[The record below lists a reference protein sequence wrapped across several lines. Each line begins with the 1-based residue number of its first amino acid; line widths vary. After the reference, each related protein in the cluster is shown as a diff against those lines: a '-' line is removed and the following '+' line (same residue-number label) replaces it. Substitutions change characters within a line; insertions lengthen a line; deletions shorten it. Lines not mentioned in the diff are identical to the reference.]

1 MQVSVEATKGLE
13 RKMTVHVPTERVENE
28 VDSRLRRLGR
38 TAKVKGFRPGKVP
51 FSVIRQQYGPQ
62 AREDVLQD
70 LLRQTY
76 GEALQQ
82 EKLRPAGAPTIDPVS
97 MEPGEGLRYTATFEV
112 YPEVT
117 LKKTEGLKIERA
129 TAEVADS
136 DVEAMIEKMR
146 KQRGEWET
154 AERAAKLGDRVVIDF
169 EGKLKGEDF
178 PGNKGEKM
186 PVELGEGRMVEDFEK
201 NLTGVAAGD
210 EKTFDVKF
218 PKDYHADDLK
228 GQKVKF
234 TVKVHEVQAL
244 RLPELDEEFCKQ
256 FGVAEGGIEKLR
268 EDVRAHMERELAA
281 ALRKQGKEQLLDAL
295 VEANRIELPNAL
307 VDEEI
312 HTMQHDMAKRMGMGD
327 KADPHQLPRDLF
339 EEPARKRVALGLLLG
354 EFIKSQELKASKEKV
369 GALLE
374 DAAANY
380 PDPAEA
386 IRSYQQNPQVMRQ
399 VEAMALE
406 EQAVDL
412 LLEKATIKEKA
423 ASFDEIMNQA
433 PNSAQ

>member
-13 RKMTVHVPTERVENE
+13 RKMTVHVPAERVENE
-28 VDSRLRRLGR
+28 VDGRLRRLGR

-62 AREDVLQD
+62 VREDVMQD
-70 LLRQTY
+70 LLRQTW

-82 EKLRPAGAPTIDPVS
+82 EKLRPAGTPAIDPVS
-97 MEPGEGLRYTATFEV
+97 MPPGEGLRYTATFEV
-112 YPEVT
+112 YPEVA

-129 TAEVADS
+129 TAEVTDD
-136 DVEAMIEKMR
+136 DVEAMVEKMR
-146 KQRGEWET
+146 RQRGEWET
-154 AERAAKLGDRVVIDF
+154 VERAAQTGDRVQIDF

-178 PGNKGEKM
+178 PGNKGEKV

-201 NLTGVAAGD
+201 NLTGVKAGE

-234 TVKVHEVQAL
+234 SVKVHEVQAL
-244 RLPELDEEFCKQ
+244 RLPELDDAFCEQ
-256 FGVAEGGIEKLR
+256 LGVAEGGIAQLR
-268 EDVRAHMERELAA
+268 QDVRAHMQRELEG
-281 ALRKQGKEQLLDAL
+281 ALRKQDKERLLDAL
-295 VEANRIELPNAL
+295 VEANKVDLPNAL

-312 HTMQHDMAKRMGMGD
+312 HTMQHDMSRRMGMGD

-339 EEPARKRVALGLLLG
+339 EERARKRVALGLLLG
-354 EFIKSQELKASKEKV
+354 EYIKSQGLRPSKEKV
-369 GALLE
+369 GELLQ

-386 IRSYQQNPQVMRQ
+386 IRSYQQNPEVMRQ

-412 LLEKATIKEKA
+412 LLEKATIKEKPA
-423 ASFDEIMNQA
+423 TFTEIMNPGQ
-433 PNSAQ
+433 

>member
-13 RKMTVHVPTERVENE
+13 RKMTVHVPAERVENE
-28 VDSRLRRLGR
+28 VDGRLKRLGR
-38 TAKVKGFRPGKVP
+38 TARIKGFRPGKVP
-51 FSVIRQQYGPQ
+51 FSVVRQQYGPQ
-62 AREDVLQD
+62 VREEVLQE
-70 LLRQTY
+70 LLRQSY

-82 EKLRPAGAPTIDPVS
+82 EKLHPAGQPAIDPVS

-136 DVEAMIEKMR
+136 DVDAMIGKMR
-146 KQRGEWET
+146 RQRGAWEKV
-154 AERAAKLGDRVVIDF
+154 ERAAKTGDRVVIDF

-178 PGNKGEKM
+178 PGNRGEKM

-201 NLTGVAAGD
+201 NLAGVAAGE

-234 TVKVHEVQAL
+234 SVKVHEVQELA
-244 RLPELDEEFCKQ
+244 LPELDEEFCRQ
-256 FGVAEGGIEKLR
+256 FGVADGGIEKLR
-268 EDVRAHMERELAA
+268 EDVRAHMQRELES

-295 VEANRIELPNAL
+295 VDANKVDLPNAL

-339 EEPARKRVALGLLLG
+339 EERARKRVALGLLLG
-354 EFIKSQELKASKEKV
+354 EFIKSRELKPSKEKV
-369 GALLE
+369 GELLQ

-423 ASFDEIMNQA
+423 ASFDEVMNAGQ
-433 PNSAQ
+433 